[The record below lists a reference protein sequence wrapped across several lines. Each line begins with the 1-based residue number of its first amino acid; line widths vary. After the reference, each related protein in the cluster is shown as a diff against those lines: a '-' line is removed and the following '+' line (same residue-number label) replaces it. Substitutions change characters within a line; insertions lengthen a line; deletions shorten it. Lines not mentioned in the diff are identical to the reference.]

1 MADKIYYRVQY
12 PLKKGI
18 QKLKKLDKDEE
29 KLDEMIAGLSEYE
42 KSRLRNF
49 LQDWEEGGRNDL
61 VQFIE
66 ELEERL

>member
-18 QKLKKLDKDEE
+18 QKLKELDKDEE

-49 LQDWEEGGRNDL
+49 LQDWEEGGRSDL

-66 ELEERL
+66 ELEERS